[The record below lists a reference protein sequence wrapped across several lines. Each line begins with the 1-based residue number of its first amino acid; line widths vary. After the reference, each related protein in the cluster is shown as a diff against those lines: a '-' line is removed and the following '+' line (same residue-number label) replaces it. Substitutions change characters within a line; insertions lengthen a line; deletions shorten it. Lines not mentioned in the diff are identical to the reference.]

1 MVNMRVLLPEVQ
13 VCQHRFVHS
22 FDISLHL
29 SVDLL
34 TPLRKIYLG
43 KVPVTISLLEQFVY
57 AAEGCLGGK
66 PGSPAYC
73 DNVVVDTFSL
83 EGVSAALFTRPKT
96 WTYLFLQI

>member
-29 SVDLL
+29 SIDLL
-34 TPLRKIYLG
+34 TPLRKICLG

-66 PGSPAYC
+66 PGSPTYR

-83 EGVSAALFTRPKT
+83 EGVSAALLTRSKT
-96 WTYLFLQI
+96 WTYLFFQI

>member
-1 MVNMRVLLPEVQ
+1 MGNMQVLLPEVQ

-29 SVDLL
+29 SIDLL
-34 TPLRKIYLG
+34 TPLWEICLG
-43 KVPVTISLLEQFVY
+43 KVPVTISLLEEFIY
-57 AAEGCLGGK
+57 AVEGCLGGK
-66 PGSPAYC
+66 AGSPAYC

-83 EGVSAALFTRPKT
+83 EGVSVARFTQSKT